1 MIVHIV
7 VSNYLSTK
15 ATFKGNNDDDV
26 LVIDN
31 SQVSINRLLITQN
44 INSNNLITRLIE
56 NDNTT
61 FDIRTF
67 EIILLIFNQAR
78 ILI

>member
-1 MIVHIV
+1 MIFNHTSNDSTLV
-7 VSNYLSTK
+7 VSLNDLAN

-44 INSNNLITRLIE
+44 INSYNLITRLIE
-56 NDNTT
+56 NDNT
-61 FDIRTF
+61 IRYKNRWRLF
-67 EIILLIFNQAR
+67 S
-78 ILI
+78 